1 MRCRKV
7 WKAAQRM
14 QRVSVA
20 MAGVVP
26 LLSRFTD
33 ARACQ
38 CCAWWHAVSVVS
50 RLGVC
55 QNVCQNV
62 CKFGFFGTHFGTLNI
77 ILIMCVLSSDRAM
90 HTTIAIMMLHNDTHA
105 YVINHR
111 SYLCLFFSLLR
122 SRLRISSSSPASGAS
137 AHHALRPRAC
147 ALALQLR
154 APRAFSCADVQ
165 TKENR
170 HCCHCHC
177 CRCRYYSDRSRV
189 SRVLAQILAHHSP
202 EATKARRQRRLQPR
216 QQHGC
221 GGCPRWT
228 AWPRNAAHV
237 RPRAQSTQ
245 LDEPAPARRSALCP
259 QRQRQRSGARR
270 GAATTRAGRARRA
283 ARNLSSRRFWLILY
297 VTSGGLR
304 SLGGLVRRLPVAGA
318 PIDAHNQ
325 QCWVGT

>member
-1 MRCRKV
+1 M
-7 WKAAQRM
+7 
-14 QRVSVA
+14 
-20 MAGVVP
+20 
-26 LLSRFTD
+26 
-33 ARACQ
+33 
-38 CCAWWHAVSVVS
+38 SVVS

-216 QQHGC
+216 QQHTDVAAVRAGQR
-221 GGCPRWT
+221 GLGAPPTSAHAPSPPSWT
-228 AWPRNAAHV
+228 SQHRHGAPLYAHSDSGSAQEPDEEQP
-237 RPRAQSTQ
+237 PRARAELVEQHEI
-245 LDEPAPARRSALCP
+245 LARGG
-259 QRQRQRSGARR
+259 SG
-270 GAATTRAGRARRA
+270 
-283 ARNLSSRRFWLILY
+283 
-297 VTSGGLR
+297 
-304 SLGGLVRRLPVAGA
+304 
-318 PIDAHNQ
+318 
-325 QCWVGT
+325 